1 MDSAQNGASETTISS
16 GISSHSRN
24 GEGECT
30 DHDASKRR
38 RARPPAQGT
47 AHCIAQRT
55 ARRFCTVIVIG
66 NGGNKHCGGTFGG
79 ECHRQR
85 TPRKRTAIDIEN
97 GTLCGGRGIS
107 DHSEPQRADCIQ
119 KPESRASA
127 MVCWSAAKERATAF
141 GEGRFQKKWLGI
153 KRYVSF
159 SEICSVIRG
168 SPQRMEGV
176 TYSAATKTDGILHRV
191 DSGRATA
198 PMPIAQQTRTS
209 SIRWETLCR
218 RSPRP
223 RSRECG
229 GESAS
234 ESGIAHRLRTECQRQ
249 TLSESTGSEELKEE
263 DRSRGHHGTAPGHH
277 SPFPLRRH
285 LSAVAPPRPAHRWP
299 MPQGLCFENTR
310 YIG

>member
-127 MVCWSAAKERATAF
+127 MVWGAEESPPADPPQRTPPPQKQTAYYTAWTAAEQQPRCRSLSKHELRRFGGRRSVDGPRGHGAESAAERAHPN
-141 GEGRFQKKWLGI
+141 
-153 KRYVSF
+153 
-159 SEICSVIRG
+159 RG
-168 SPQRMEGV
+168 SPTDSEPNV
-176 TYSAATKTDGILHRV
+176 SDKLSANQQGPKSSKRRTEVVVITAPH
-191 DSGRATA
+191 RAT
-198 PMPIAQQTRTS
+198 
-209 SIRWETLCR
+209 TLHFRCD
-218 RSPRP
+218 
-223 RSRECG
+223 
-229 GESAS
+229 A
-234 ESGIAHRLRTECQRQ
+234 I
-249 TLSESTGSEELKEE
+249 
-263 DRSRGHHGTAPGHH
+263 
-277 SPFPLRRH
+277 
-285 LSAVAPPRPAHRWP
+285 
-299 MPQGLCFENTR
+299 
-310 YIG
+310 